1 MRRVLNATGILLH
14 TNLGRAPLSEAAVRA
29 LTDAAG
35 TTDVELDLE
44 TGARGPRGARTT
56 AALLEAVKA
65 EQTHAEEAFLAA
77 HVEVLDADQSCP
89 GVLVGWQR
97 SPQGWLAHVAWV
109 RDGRL
114 VVGLLEAA
122 LVRPS
127 AGT

>member
-1 MRRVLNATGILLH
+1 MSRRVNSE
-14 TNLGRAPLSEAAVRA
+14 LGSLA
-29 LTDAAG
+29 
-35 TTDVELDLE
+35 
-44 TGARGPRGARTT
+44 ART
-56 AALLEAVKA
+56 AATVAPR
-65 EQTHAEEAFLAA
+65 TA

-122 LVRPS
+122 RVRPS